1 MLEAGN
7 AEGQES
13 SSEAL
18 ERCGHCRHGPYFLG
32 GKVEGK
38 TLKVA
43 SKCRETELF
52 FGDKRQRSL
61 KLKTLRSCGMERAEG
76 ERVSHRL
83 SRFQRKVGRPRL

>member
-1 MLEAGN
+1 MCGTSEDQGNRFSDAFRERGVIRRALYAGY

-18 ERCGHCRHGPYFLG
+18 ERCDHRRHGSYFLS

-43 SKCRETELF
+43 LKCRE
-52 FGDKRQRSL
+52 
-61 KLKTLRSCGMERAEG
+61 A
-76 ERVSHRL
+76 
-83 SRFQRKVGRPRL
+83 